1 MENLIL
7 LFAGTITGA
16 AIAWLVSK
24 ISFSKKFVTRAELD
38 RQSEIA
44 SKYQSA
50 ALVYEE
56 RITGVQENL
65 RKREIELV
73 TLRREADQLS
83 SSRHQEIVELQKS
96 IASLKEQNNFL
107 SEKIS
112 NQKLELEE
120 TAKKFNTEFQ
130 NLANRI
136 LEEKSARFTEI
147 NQNNI
152 KGLLE
157 PLGEN
162 IREFR
167 KKVEETYDK
176 ESKQR
181 FSLED
186 RIKELVTLNQKISQE
201 ANNLTRALKG
211 EAKKQ
216 GDWGE
221 MILENILEKSGLVKD
236 REYFVQEFLRDQ
248 NGDPLKNESGERMR
262 PDVIVAYPGDKKIII
277 DSKVS
282 LLAYE
287 RYCSCDVK
295 EEQEQNLK
303 EHVQAVR
310 NHIDGLSS
318 RNYQDYASSLDFVM
332 LFVPIEP
339 AYLTV
344 MQKDPELW
352 NYAYRKRILLIS
364 PTNLIAA
371 LKLVLDLWKREYQNR
386 NAMEI
391 AERGGQLYDKFVS
404 LSETLRVLGDNIEKT
419 QKSYN
424 TAMNQLQEGK
434 GNLIGQVEKLREL
447 GAKTKKNQE
456 LGLKSLSETSS
467 EF

>member
-7 LFAGTITGA
+7 LFAGAASGA

-24 ISFSKKFVTRAELD
+24 VSLSNKYVKRVELD
-38 RQSEIA
+38 RQSELA

-56 RITGVQENL
+56 RIAGVQENL
-65 RKREIELV
+65 RKRETELV
-73 TLRREADQLS
+73 ALRSETDQIGTDHQREV
-83 SSRHQEIVELQKS
+83 VELQKM
-96 IASLKEQNNFL
+96 IASLKEQNKFL
-107 SEKIS
+107 CERIS
-112 NQKLELEE
+112 NQKAELEE
-120 TAKKFNTEFQ
+120 TAKKFNAEFQ
-130 NLANRI
+130 NLASRI

-236 REYFVQEFLRDQ
+236 REYFVQDYLRDQ

-295 EEQEQNLK
+295 GEQEQYLK

>member
-7 LFAGTITGA
+7 LFAGAITGA

-24 ISFSKKFVTRAELD
+24 VSLSKKYVTRAELD

-65 RKREIELV
+65 RKKENELV
-73 TLRREADQLS
+73 TLRRETDQLS
-83 SSRHQEIVELQKS
+83 INRQQEIVELQKA
-96 IASLKEQNNFL
+96 IASLKEQNKFL
-107 SEKIS
+107 CEKIS
-112 NQKLELEE
+112 NQKVELEE
-120 TAKKFNTEFQ
+120 TARKFNTEFQ

-147 NQNNI
+147 NQNNM

-295 EEQEQNLK
+295 EEQEQYLK

-404 LSETLRVLGDNIEKT
+404 LYETLRVLGDNIEKT

-456 LGLKSLSETSS
+456 LGLKSLS
-467 EF
+467 